1 MYNHEM
7 HASRCYAIN
16 VLRTGK
22 QQAEENYDQE
32 DKNQNPEEN
41 LRSFRLWGF
50 CTIFQN
56 RSSQ

>member
-1 MYNHEM
+1 MSM
-7 HASRCYAIN
+7 PASRCYAIN